1 MGEGP
6 KPLFFVSLVYG
17 IAWSQWETRSARIK
31 GLRTCPAGLPMEE
44 NMSVQSHP
52 VAINT
57 AVFDL
62 GNVLIRWNPR
72 NLYKKLFGDDVEAM
86 ETFLS
91 EVCHTAWNE
100 QQDKGRT
107 WQEATEEAIA
117 RHPEQEALIRA
128 YRERW
133 EETLDGAIEETVTI
147 LDELHANGI
156 RLLALTNWSAE
167 TFPIALE
174 RFEFLQR
181 FEGILVSGAEGVIKP
196 SPEIFQLLASRYDV
210 DCRRAVFIDD
220 HKPNI
225 DGAQREG
232 FHAIQFFDAAQLRRD
247 LVALGLPVRAG

>member
-1 MGEGP
+1 MT
-6 KPLFFVSLVYG
+6 
-17 IAWSQWETRSARIK
+17 A
-31 GLRTCPAGLPMEE
+31 
-44 NMSVQSHP
+44 HP
-52 VAINT
+52 HPTTINT

-72 NLYKKLFGDDVEAM
+72 NLYKKLFGDDVKGM
-86 ETFLS
+86 ETFLA

-100 QQDKGRT
+100 QQDQGRT
-107 WQEATEEAIA
+107 WQEAIEEAIA
-117 RHPEQEALIRA
+117 RHPDQEALIRA

-133 EETLDGAIEETVTI
+133 EEMLGGAIEDTVAI

-181 FEGILVSGAEGVIKP
+181 FEGILVSGVEGVIKP

-210 DCRRAVFIDD
+210 DSTRAAFIDD
-220 HKPNI
+220 HRPNI
-225 DGAQREG
+225 EGAQREG
-232 FHAIQFFDAAQLRRD
+232 FHAVQFFDAAQLRKD
-247 LVALGLPVRAG
+247 LVALGLPLQAG

>member
-1 MGEGP
+1 MT
-6 KPLFFVSLVYG
+6 
-17 IAWSQWETRSARIK
+17 AQSQ
-31 GLRTCPAGLPMEE
+31 PA
-44 NMSVQSHP
+44 
-52 VAINT
+52 AINT

-72 NLYKKLFGDDVEAM
+72 NLYKKLFGDDVKAM
-86 ETFLS
+86 ETFLA

-100 QQDKGRT
+100 QQDQGRS

-117 RHPEQEALIRA
+117 RHPDQETLIRA

-133 EETLDGAIEETVTI
+133 EEMLGGAIEDTVTI

-181 FEGILVSGAEGVIKP
+181 FEGILVSGVEGVIKP
-196 SPEIFQLLASRYDV
+196 SPEIFRLLASRYDV
-210 DCRRAVFIDD
+210 DSARAVFIDD
-220 HKPNI
+220 HRPNI
-225 DGAQREG
+225 EGAQRMG
-232 FHAIQFFDAAQLRRD
+232 FHGVQFFDAGQLRKD
-247 LVALGLPVRAG
+247 LVALGLPVKAG